1 MKKTFGSYAIID
13 PVKYAFKRE
22 PEWYWLIKAPTAA
35 DELAVARILSTQ
47 RTRVEMDGT
56 RTDLLPLTLE
66 VAIREIAVT
75 FAGTNIPT
83 SETDPTPIL
92 PKNASWEQVEALL
105 QDMPRE
111 MVSELWI
118 AVGEAVPGWGPAKR
132 NAPKPPADEQSDE
145 AKN

>member
-13 PVKYAFKRE
+13 PLKYAFKRE

-47 RTRVEMDGT
+47 RTRVELDGT

-92 PKNASWEQVEALL
+92 SKNTSWEQVEALL
-105 QDMPRE
+105 QE
-111 MVSELWI
+111 M
-118 AVGEAVPGWGPAKR
+118 
-132 NAPKPPADEQSDE
+132 
-145 AKN
+145 